1 MTPAPFAG
9 LKHAPTAACL
19 LYPGRT
25 YCIRCGKCKE
35 EEEWAAFREAVSNA
49 MIKCLEAQGCR
60 MVTLEE
66 QMEILCDPARHIRRE
81 Q

>member
-1 MTPAPFAG
+1 M
-9 LKHAPTAACL
+9 TAACL

-66 QMEILCDPARHIRRE
+66 QMKILCDPARIVQSGERSVLVE
-81 Q
+81 E